1 MDPLQVHKNG
11 KIFLLLDT
19 EIGAVGHIAS
29 MAILPAG
36 ALVLVMNSKIFLR
49 LEEIIRVMTHTMLCR
64 CCVKI
69 GNGFSLIIND
79 NI

>member
-19 EIGAVGHIAS
+19 EIGSVGHIAS

-36 ALVLVMNSKIFLR
+36 ALSLLR
-49 LEEIIRVMTHTMLCR
+49 PITTWT
-64 CCVKI
+64 
-69 GNGFSLIIND
+69 
-79 NI
+79 

>member
-36 ALVLVMNSKIFLR
+36 ALVDKKWSAF
-49 LEEIIRVMTHTMLCR
+49 
-64 CCVKI
+64 
-69 GNGFSLIIND
+69 
-79 NI
+79 

>member
-36 ALVLVMNSKIFLR
+36 ALFSSVKNLLSMPVSSTKITFA
-49 LEEIIRVMTHTMLCR
+49 I
-64 CCVKI
+64 
-69 GNGFSLIIND
+69 
-79 NI
+79 

>member
-29 MAILPAG
+29 MAILPADVSY
-36 ALVLVMNSKIFLR
+36 LDD
-49 LEEIIRVMTHTMLCR
+49 
-64 CCVKI
+64 I
-69 GNGFSLIIND
+69 GLT
-79 NI
+79 

>member
-36 ALVLVMNSKIFLR
+36 ALVIFFKFNTIRLSNKSYVFMNW
-49 LEEIIRVMTHTMLCR
+49 IRFQIAMPTCLH
-64 CCVKI
+64 
-69 GNGFSLIIND
+69 
-79 NI
+79 